1 MKHHPRCPQPRAW
14 RAPGGEHAK
23 TSSAAAVKHSRRRG
37 CFGHRAC
44 WAVALA
50 LSALVAL
57 SACTA
62 GVPLSAGTA
71 STSTPASSA
80 VSGAEFPYRKSK
92 GKGGYPSLAPLLRDI
107 TPAVV
112 SVSVLSEV
120 SFEDH
125 PFLADPALREFL
137 ERFDLV
143 LPDPSEVQERQSEG
157 SGIIIDARRG
167 LVLTN
172 AHLTEDA
179 NQITVTL
186 LTGRSLSARLVGRD
200 QGTDIAV
207 LRIKPVSAPRLRFG
221 NSDDLE
227 VGDFVIAIGN
237 PFGLSQTVTS
247 GIVSALGRTGIEE
260 ADLGELIQTD
270 ASINPGNSGGP
281 LINLA
286 GEVVGINTALIGPY
300 GGNVGIGFAV
310 PVNRVQRAM
319 RRIIDRR

>member
-1 MKHHPRCPQPRAW
+1 LGAQ
-14 RAPGGEHAK
+14 
-23 TSSAAAVKHSRRRG
+23 
-37 CFGHRAC
+37 
-44 WAVALA
+44 ALLA
-50 LSALVAL
+50 
-57 SACTA
+57 ACTTTSLPLGSPVPPPAA
-62 GVPLSAGTA
+62 G
-71 STSTPASSA
+71 A
-80 VSGAEFPYRKSK
+80 VTGAEFPYRKT
-92 GKGGYPSLAPLLRDI
+92 KGGYPSLAPLLRNI

-125 PFLADPALREFL
+125 PFLGDPALREFL

-143 LPDPSEVQERQSEG
+143 LPDPSEIQERQSEG
-157 SGIIIDARRG
+157 SGIVIDARRG
-167 LVLTN
+167 LILTN

-179 NQITVTL
+179 EDITVTML
-186 LTGRSLSARLVGRD
+186 DGRRLNARLIGRD

-207 LRIKPVSAPRLRFG
+207 LRTRPVKAPRLRFG

-247 GIVSALGRTGIEE
+247 GIVSAVGRTGIEE

-310 PVNRVQRAM
+310 PMNRVQRAM
-319 RRIIDRR
+319 RRIIDKR